1 MKAQAASPEASLTR
15 EEEQAE
21 VIRRLEEDII
31 FGRFAPGSRLV
42 EDSLMGRYGA
52 SRHFIRQALFQL
64 ERQGIV
70 LREKN
75 IGATV
80 RFYSAD
86 EVRQIYEVR
95 EMLTR
100 QAALMIPLPAPKSL
114 IEQLAELQRHYC
126 ERADAQDLRGIH
138 EANDAFHVA
147 LFSACGNPYLVSS
160 LRDYMNLTL
169 PMRAK
174 NLADQEGLAQSRRQ
188 HELMIEL
195 LRGRDS
201 WAFAQ
206 LCVDHMQY
214 SKSDYLGRI
223 ARDERSPLAL
233 APVHDPTL
241 VAIELHAAECAALV
255 EVADGIGWQFCL
267 LRHGVLAKI
276 FGTAGRAVAEIVGA
290 VVVPPSALVVGGAVE
305 NLEFDVGMIEPD
317 AAQLHQIFRLEP
329 DREPAVIERHFAEI
343 ADPKTSHT
351 EPVLVGIERAERFT
365 EHLADAVAAVGAR
378 SQLPSTE

>member
-1 MKAQAASPEASLTR
+1 MKPQEALTETSALTR

-42 EDSLMGRYGA
+42 EDTLMTRYGA
-52 SRHFIRQALFQL
+52 SRHFVRQGLFQL

-80 RFYSAD
+80 RFYSAE

-100 QAALMIPLPAPKSL
+100 QAALMVALPAPAGL
-114 IEQLAELQRHYC
+114 IEELSELQRQYC
-126 ERADAQDLRGIH
+126 AKADAQDLRGIH

-147 LFSACGNPYLVSS
+147 LFSACGNPYLVRS
-160 LRDYMNLTL
+160 LQDYMNLTL

-174 NLADQEGLAQSRRQ
+174 NLADKEGLALSRRQ

-201 WAFAQ
+201 WALAQ

-223 ARDERSPLAL
+223 AQEK
-233 APVHDPTL
+233 
-241 VAIELHAAECAALV
+241 HAEEKHAE
-255 EVADGIGWQFCL
+255 
-267 LRHGVLAKI
+267 
-276 FGTAGRAVAEIVGA
+276 
-290 VVVPPSALVVGGAVE
+290 
-305 NLEFDVGMIEPD
+305 
-317 AAQLHQIFRLEP
+317 
-329 DREPAVIERHFAEI
+329 
-343 ADPKTSHT
+343 
-351 EPVLVGIERAERFT
+351 
-365 EHLADAVAAVGAR
+365 
-378 SQLPSTE
+378 

>member
-1 MKAQAASPEASLTR
+1 MKPQESLTEASALTR

-42 EDSLMGRYGA
+42 EDTLMTRYGA
-52 SRHFIRQALFQL
+52 SRHFVRQGLFQL

-80 RFYSAD
+80 RFYSAE

-100 QAALMIPLPAPKSL
+100 QAALMIALPATASL
-114 IEQLAELQRHYC
+114 IEQLSELQRQYC
-126 ERADAQDLRGIH
+126 ARADAQDLRGIH

-147 LFSACGNPYLVSS
+147 LFSACGNPYLVRS
-160 LRDYMNLTL
+160 LQD
-169 PMRAK
+169 
-174 NLADQEGLAQSRRQ
+174 LADKEGLALSRRQ

-201 WAFAQ
+201 WALAQ

-223 ARDERSPLAL
+223 A
-233 APVHDPTL
+233 
-241 VAIELHAAECAALV
+241 
-255 EVADGIGWQFCL
+255 G
-267 LRHGVLAKI
+267 
-276 FGTAGRAVAEIVGA
+276 
-290 VVVPPSALVVGGAVE
+290 
-305 NLEFDVGMIEPD
+305 D
-317 AAQLHQIFRLEP
+317 A
-329 DREPAVIERHFAEI
+329 
-343 ADPKTSHT
+343 T
-351 EPVLVGIERAERFT
+351 E
-365 EHLADAVAAVGAR
+365 
-378 SQLPSTE
+378 S

>member
-1 MKAQAASPEASLTR
+1 MTAQAASPEVSAPTR

-42 EDSLMGRYGA
+42 EDTLMTRYGA
-52 SRHFIRQALFQL
+52 SRHFVRQALFQL

-75 IGATV
+75 VGATV
-80 RFYSAD
+80 RFYSGD
-86 EVRQIYEVR
+86 EVRQIYDVR

-100 QAALMIPLPAPKSL
+100 QAALMIALPAPAAL
-114 IEQLAELQRHYC
+114 IDQLMTLQRDYC
-126 ERADAQDLRGIH
+126 IKADAEDLRGIH

-147 LFSACGNPYLVSS
+147 LFSACGNPYLVRS
-160 LRDYMNLTL
+160 LQDYMNLTL

-174 NLADQEGLAQSRRQ
+174 NLADREGLALSRRQ

-201 WAFAQ
+201 WALAQ

-223 ARDERSPLAL
+223 GGDATER
-233 APVHDPTL
+233 
-241 VAIELHAAECAALV
+241 
-255 EVADGIGWQFCL
+255 
-267 LRHGVLAKI
+267 
-276 FGTAGRAVAEIVGA
+276 
-290 VVVPPSALVVGGAVE
+290 
-305 NLEFDVGMIEPD
+305 
-317 AAQLHQIFRLEP
+317 
-329 DREPAVIERHFAEI
+329 
-343 ADPKTSHT
+343 
-351 EPVLVGIERAERFT
+351 
-365 EHLADAVAAVGAR
+365 
-378 SQLPSTE
+378 